1 MRVRDCAR
9 REVAR
14 WTNSE
19 GRLPLR
25 VGRRD
30 DKEVSIGVV
39 AIFVAHKN
47 WIYKMLTMLIGSQAS
62 RCTEVRGVE
71 LIEMST
77 TPSQFDALDRKDRVM
92 RRDYDITRPPDPSS
106 FPSSAIAA
114 STLIT

>member
-39 AIFVAHKN
+39 AIFVAYKN
-47 WIYKMLTMLIGSQAS
+47 WIYKMLTMLVGSQAS
-62 RCTEVRGVE
+62 RCTEVRGV
-71 LIEMST
+71 ST
-77 TPSQFDALDRKDRVM
+77 TPSQFDALDRQDRVM
-92 RRDYDITRPPDPSS
+92 RRHYDITRPPDPSS